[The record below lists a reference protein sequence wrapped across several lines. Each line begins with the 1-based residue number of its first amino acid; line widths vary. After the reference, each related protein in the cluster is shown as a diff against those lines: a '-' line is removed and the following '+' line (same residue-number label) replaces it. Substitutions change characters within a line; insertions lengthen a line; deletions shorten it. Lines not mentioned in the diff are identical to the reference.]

1 MTQQKLTREQEIELA
16 YQQHQ
21 QAQKREKDA
30 DWDKIDADSKKVFD
44 E

>member
-16 YQQHQ
+16 YQQHA

-30 DWDKIDADSKKVFD
+30 DWDKIDKEHQKES
-44 E
+44 